1 MSFIKN
7 MLLSIIIMVFRLY
20 PRFVLYD
27 TNNIN
32 AYTEFFIK
40 TNFFNKYVYLLNN
53 ILDYSQMKIIS
64 STLTNIARNMDK
76 HIRKFNNGYF
86 RIIISRNNLIQY
98 TYMSKIT
105 YYDVYKANKKTND
118 NTLIFFIKI
127 NSKNYKTF
135 IEWMRKFS
143 IYTWRDEYDY
153 NSLCMKDF
161 GINFNEDSIY
171 ISSNKSS
178 MRLSIK
184 EFINVF
190 KSSINNTNESLYAL
204 FSNHNK
210 EYSFSPIYN
219 SNDIQNFIKA
229 TSKCI
234 IFNKDMIRDNIQSL
248 YNILSYNNQI
258 EFSI

>member
-1 MSFIKN
+1 MSIKN
-7 MLLSIIIMVFRLY
+7 MLLSIIAILFKLY
-20 PRFVLYD
+20 PRFISYD
-27 TNNIN
+27 TNDIN
-32 AYTEFFIK
+32 NYTEFSIK
-40 TNFFNKYVYLLNN
+40 TNFFNKHVYLLNN

-64 STLTNIARNMDK
+64 SKISNIARNMNK
-76 HIRKFNNGYF
+76 YIRKFNNGYF
-86 RIIISRNNLIQY
+86 RIIISKDDMIQY
-98 TYMSKIT
+98 TYMNKIT
-105 YYDVYKANKKTND
+105 LYDIYKANKRTNND
-118 NTLIFFIKI
+118 TLIFFIKI
-127 NSKNYKTF
+127 NSKEYYTF

-143 IYTWRDEYDY
+143 IYTWKDEYNY

-234 IFNKDMIRDNIQSL
+234 IFNKDMIKDNIQSL
-248 YNILSYNNQI
+248 YNLLSYNNQM
-258 EFSI
+258 EFFSI